1 MTAYGRTEDSNNEI
15 SISCTI
21 KSVNHRYSD
30 ISIHLPEELRSL
42 EQKIR
47 EHISDKIQ
55 RGKVD
60 CNIHIDK
67 HHIHNEILSINQDLL
82 KKIVEA
88 SEKIN
93 SNLSNSA
100 PLDSL
105 DLLRW
110 PGVLEKNVLDPK
122 TLDRSL
128 LELVDETLK
137 IVIVAI

>member
-67 HHIHNEILSINQDLL
+67 HHIHNEILREDIFSTSKGTYFD
-82 KKIVEA
+82 
-88 SEKIN
+88 
-93 SNLSNSA
+93 
-100 PLDSL
+100 
-105 DLLRW
+105 
-110 PGVLEKNVLDPK
+110 GV
-122 TLDRSL
+122 
-128 LELVDETLK
+128 
-137 IVIVAI
+137 

>member
-67 HHIHNEILSINQDLL
+67 HHILPCSNIELQINYFHESLQYTNHNGKYQMRES
-82 KKIVEA
+82 
-88 SEKIN
+88 
-93 SNLSNSA
+93 
-100 PLDSL
+100 
-105 DLLRW
+105 
-110 PGVLEKNVLDPK
+110 
-122 TLDRSL
+122 
-128 LELVDETLK
+128 
-137 IVIVAI
+137 

>member
-30 ISIHLPEELRSL
+30 ISIHLPEELRPL

-88 SEKIN
+88 SEKIDANPVLAFIHN
-93 SNLSNSA
+93 SPELI
-100 PLDSL
+100 PDSMKIS
-105 DLLRW
+105 DLKWKYQLQR
-110 PGVLEKNVLDPK
+110 
-122 TLDRSL
+122 T
-128 LELVDETLK
+128 T
-137 IVIVAI
+137 